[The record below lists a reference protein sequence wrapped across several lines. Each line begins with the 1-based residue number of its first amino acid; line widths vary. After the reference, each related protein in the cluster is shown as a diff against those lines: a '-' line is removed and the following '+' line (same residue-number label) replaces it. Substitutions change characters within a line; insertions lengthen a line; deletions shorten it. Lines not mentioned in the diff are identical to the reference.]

1 MVWVRIMEEK
11 ETLENENVQETSS
24 NQNETEKIEEIM
36 KSSDVEES
44 TSSTEET
51 VNSED
56 GKKKKKKN
64 KRVKTIV
71 ISSVLSVFFLLAGT
85 IGGYFLYNTLNP
97 ASNTIT
103 QALGD
108 ILSEKEKNEI
118 KKSIEN
124 DSVLSSYQDKSHML
138 VNYSLELEAD
148 SKYSMIL
155 TKGVAKATAVMT
167 VEQKIQSA
175 TLRTPECIFNENI
188 SSSSA
193 VETANRYYDRK
204 DNKIEAYECKNSSQ
218 WPSATSINYTY
229 DEYIDKFG
237 KLLSGRYYCIRDE
250 SKKTIKDKFLTLS
263 EDEFKNSK
271 EEKKYPIN
279 GILIYAIGKN
289 TVKSS
294 SIEKIDDG
302 YKITLKLKSSGES
315 YYSVQMKSTGG
326 LATYPA
332 FKEESNNLVFVIDKN
347 LRLVSSVFEDS
358 YDANLGFMSAP
369 TSQILTQYYF
379 HSDTDSFNGKQIKV
393 PDMSNV
399 QFDGYSLLPK
409 EE

>member
-1 MVWVRIMEEK
+1 MEEK

-24 NQNETEKIEEIM
+24 NQNETEKIEEVM
-36 KSSDVEES
+36 KSSEVEES
-44 TSSTEET
+44 TSTTEET

-124 DSVLSSYQDKSHML
+124 DSVISSYQDKSHML

-155 TKGVAKATAVMT
+155 TKGVAKAMN

-175 TLRTPECIFNENI
+175 TLRTPE
-188 SSSSA
+188 
-193 VETANRYYDRK
+193 
-204 DNKIEAYECKNSSQ
+204 
-218 WPSATSINYTY
+218 
-229 DEYIDKFG
+229 
-237 KLLSGRYYCIRDE
+237 
-250 SKKTIKDKFLTLS
+250 
-263 EDEFKNSK
+263 
-271 EEKKYPIN
+271 
-279 GILIYAIGKN
+279 
-289 TVKSS
+289 
-294 SIEKIDDG
+294 
-302 YKITLKLKSSGES
+302 
-315 YYSVQMKSTGG
+315 
-326 LATYPA
+326 
-332 FKEESNNLVFVIDKN
+332 
-347 LRLVSSVFEDS
+347 
-358 YDANLGFMSAP
+358 
-369 TSQILTQYYF
+369 
-379 HSDTDSFNGKQIKV
+379 
-393 PDMSNV
+393 
-399 QFDGYSLLPK
+399 
-409 EE
+409 